1 MLNNNGQ
8 TSGQITAQAAFANAI
23 AMLNTQSGDRYLF
36 SGRATD
42 RPATVPANDM
52 LYGVGTQAGLTQMIS
67 ERRQADQGPG
77 APPMGRLAVTAPPL
91 TTTVTSVAEDGSA
104 FGLKLSSVSST
115 LTGATITQPAGAP
128 PAATV
133 DLGGVNPN
141 NGEKVKFNFNLP
153 DGTTESV
160 ELTALTT
167 TTTPPAAGT
176 FQIGLDYRRN
186 HGEFAGRVDC
196 VDKEARR
203 HLAGGRVRDPGVG

>member
-1 MLNNNGQ
+1 M
-8 TSGQITAQAAFANAI
+8 
-23 AMLNTQSGDRYLF
+23 
-36 SGRATD
+36 
-42 RPATVPANDM
+42 
-52 LYGVGTQAGLTQMIS
+52 
-67 ERRQADQGPG
+67 
-77 APPMGRLAVTAPPL
+77 TAPPL

-128 PAATV
+128 PATTV

-176 FQIGLDYRRN
+176 FQIGLTTAATTAN
-186 HGEFAGRVDC
+186 LQAALTSSIQ
-196 VDKEARR
+196 K
-203 HLAGGRVRDPGVG
+203 LADTSLVAASAITGVG